1 MKKRIFNSIFLAS
14 FITFFCCILLIL
26 GVAYPFFNN
35 RLAREVERE
44 AEYLAAG
51 VELSGAEYMKS
62 VDTPKRL
69 TLISRDGTVLFDNQ
83 KKAEEME
90 NHADREEI
98 IEAFQSGSGESRRYS
113 YTLTKH
119 TLYYA
124 KRLENDTVLRVSAEL
139 YSVGGVIAPLIFP
152 MLAILSVATL
162 LSLILASSLS
172 KKIVKPINELDTEGV
187 NVESPYAEI
196 SPLVRKVSRQNRLI
210 ELQMGDLKRRQEEFL
225 TITENMSE
233 GLILLDKNGD
243 VITYNKAAMDFL
255 DAGASFI
262 MGSVLKFS
270 DNEEFIRVVRSCV
283 EGNNAE
289 AEIKQSKKVYQVLAN
304 PVFVDEEVNGAVLL
318 ILDITEKSRRES
330 MRREFTSNVSH
341 ELKTPLTSI
350 YGISE
355 MMMNGLVRT
364 EDMQKFSENIHQES
378 GRLITLISDIMK
390 LSQLDENALDMSKE
404 TVDLYAVALSVADR
418 LMPVAKKCGVSLS
431 VVGEKAELWGI
442 YSVITEMVYNLC
454 DNAIKYNRPGG
465 TVQLRVFNIDSH
477 PVLFVED
484 TGIGIPKEDQ
494 DRVFERF
501 YRVDK
506 SHSSAVGGTGLGL
519 SIVKHG
525 ASVHSARI
533 GLESREGEGTKIT
546 VIF

>member
-1 MKKRIFNSIFLAS
+1 MTKRIFNSILLAS

-51 VELSGAEYMKS
+51 VEFSGTEFIKS
-62 VDTPKRL
+62 VETAKRL

-83 KKAEEME
+83 RKAEEME

-98 IEAFQSGSGESRRYS
+98 KEAFQSGSGESRRYS
-113 YTLTKH
+113 YTLTKN

-139 YSVGGVIAPLIFP
+139 YSVGGVIAPLVFP

-233 GLILLDKNGD
+233 GLILLDKKGD
-243 VITYNKAAMDFL
+243 IITYNKAAMDFL

-270 DNEEFIRVVRSCV
+270 DNEEFIKVVRSCV
-283 EGNNAE
+283 EGSNAE

-355 MMMNGLVRT
+355 MMMNGLVKA

-431 VVGEKAELWGI
+431 VVGEKTELWGI

-494 DRVFERF
+494 DRIFERF